1 MLKLLLIPAAWLYG
15 LAIRFRHYLFDSGL
29 IKSHKFDIPVI
40 CVGNITVG
48 GTGKTPMAE
57 MIIGYMARFHNVA
70 LLSRGYGRRTK
81 GYLEVEPNMHYCKVG
96 DEPLQIKR
104 KFPNIVVAVCEKRV
118 EGIRRIREEHPEI
131 DLVILDDAFQ
141 HRYVE
146 PKINVVMIDSTRPIQ
161 NDRLLPAGTL
171 RDLPEQLHRATY
183 FVVTKC
189 PENIMPIER
198 RIWQNELIK
207 MAYQDV
213 YFARTESFRPQP
225 VFPEDADIQEI
236 KPGTAVIALSGIGN
250 PDSFVNGLKAGYKVL
265 LDVRYEDHHIYRRRD
280 MNRLVQLLD
289 QHPGAIILTTEKDS
303 VKLLNPAKVPD
314 IVRRKLYYVPI
325 NISFIDN
332 SKSDFL
338 QKLENNVRTN

>member
-57 MIIGYMARFHNVA
+57 MIIGYMSRFHHVA

-81 GYLEVEPNMHYCKVG
+81 GYLEVRPDVHYCKVG

-104 KFPNIVVAVCEKRV
+104 KFPDIVVAVCEKRV
-118 EGIRRIREEHPEI
+118 EGIRRIRHEHPEI

-161 NDRLLPAGTL
+161 HDHLLPYGTL
-171 RDLPEQLHRATY
+171 RDLPEQLHRANC

-189 PENIMPIER
+189 PENMSPIER
-198 RIWQNELIK
+198 RIWQKVLVK
-207 MAYQDV
+207 MAYQSV

-225 VFPEDADIQEI
+225 VFPKDADAQEV
-236 KPGTAVIALSGIGN
+236 KPGAAVIALSGIGN
-250 PDSFVNGLKAGYKVL
+250 PEAFVSGLKAGYNVL
-265 LDVRYEDHHIYRRRD
+265 CDVRYEDHHIYRRRD
-280 MNRLVQLLD
+280 MARMAQLLR
-289 QHPGAIILTTEKDS
+289 QHPEAIILTTEKDS
-303 VKLLNPAKVPD
+303 VKLLNPAKMPEV
-314 IVRRKLYYVPI
+314 VRRKLYYVPI

-332 SKSDFL
+332 SKTDFL
-338 QKLENNVRTN
+338 QKLENNVRKN